1 MRRLQA
7 WPPWIVASLM
17 VIFLQLSES
26 RMGTSPVLWT
36 PAAAFNP
43 VPNFPKPFQSISKCT
58 NYIKIMLVGGDST
71 DLKPLCRLSASLST
85 SSPVTTPTPILCSN
99 NSHNSRDCVDRH
111 VVKIASNLRQSLKKK
126 SGSESV
132 GILQKELEIA
142 LRKDCLDPSA
152 SSSVPGV
159 KSKRPRKT
167 NWKKAR
173 QTHASTRRLLVALVR
188 DFARYNVDPGVTFWS
203 TFEAWLAFPRVI
215 PPTGEIASLVLALAI
230 LDVPPGSEGLLNAGL
245 QAACTERTASPRTM
259 AVADA
264 QQFCKALTLLRG
276 PGATFRVGPAA
287 GMARLLASLER
298 EVRAA
303 KDPSRR
309 EDRTLVL
316 PKQTSGTR
324 WVRRPS
330 HVSAPQ
336 AETERVPALTCSL
349 LHRRVLD
356 ALRTVGLVCE
366 DEVCHAGL
374 RLDVVVYPP
383 SIPPSAPPSLF
394 RPRLPLVIEI
404 DGPQHF
410 IHGDP
415 TRPTGATVA
424 RHRFVRSQQD
434 QWAGLVSLTHA
445 DAQGEKGRTPVERLL
460 AVLEAKVREQAGV
473 ELAGY
478 RTGAGGAKGNGGEG
492 ERVEME
498 ASGGRERRGGNAAAY
513 EGKGKMEQGK
523 TTYLGVEMQAWEL
536 SKRLLVSR
544 SSQEVL
550 SLVEEARQGH
560 RSSFLDASHFA
571 TALTRLARISTR
583 APQPRLSRRSN
594 KAGLRASN
602 DRNADNRTHGTAG
615 NATTTNYLSNSS
627 SNDTII
633 DSDIDSFGNRES
645 GIFGSISSKTGQ
657 KKESVNGCHRW
668 VGGPAGLLGNTTQA
682 LAIIGQADF
691 PALALLIEAM
701 IPFYEGILEKRGEK
715 GGDGCADDSICET
728 EREMLAVAEAAIAR
742 VAELEQRSMA
752 RAEEETRK
760 EDGGTRPLP
769 GEAIRYSAPKSS
781 TGDRDAPCGID
792 LSSARYPEVL
802 MTSWSLVTF
811 LHAISRLGYHSWS
824 LPVSASRIQT
834 MISRGQLDAP
844 ALVSV
849 LTSLTMI
856 CLRISTPPA
865 TLPRTNSSCMLPDS
879 PSMPISQ
886 RWELTFPFSTAATSI
901 LPSTEGVFAA
911 VDALVQGSLGQL
923 HLLSP
928 RDLVSFVRA
937 ITLFEEAGY
946 VLATSLDSRA
956 CHANALPSSDAGL
969 PSFLP
974 SSFSPYQDGIKAM
987 RTGTSSLTP
996 QPTRERLITSIVE
1009 AAGKPHI
1016 SQSLSLSDLA
1026 VLTLRAPADG
1036 EHEEVVSN
1044 QRDRRKSPQW
1054 PLIKDVRRRL
1064 RSMSPSA
1071 LVKFL
1076 LYELPVRSMTEGA
1089 WRQEPCTIRRQ
1100 KFLRRTSLMLQPRP
1114 TRAFLMMLT
1123 NELYKQRAALTVR
1136 EKASVIAQLRAWE
1149 DIYDPGTRFWQR
1161 FP

>member
-1 MRRLQA
+1 
-7 WPPWIVASLM
+7 
-17 VIFLQLSES
+17 
-26 RMGTSPVLWT
+26 MGTSPFFWT

-43 VPNFPKPFQSISKCT
+43 VPNLPKPFQSISKCT
-58 NYIKIMLVGGDST
+58 NYNKIMLVGGDST

-85 SSPVTTPTPILCSN
+85 SSPVNTPTPISCSN

-142 LRKDCLDPSA
+142 LRKDCLDPSPL
-152 SSSVPGV
+152 SSVPGV

-173 QTHASTRRLLVALVR
+173 QTRASTRRLLVALVR

-215 PPTGEIASLVLALAI
+215 LPTGEIASLVLALAI

-245 QAACTERTASPRTM
+245 QAACTERTASPRPM

-264 QQFCKALTLLRG
+264 QQLCKALTLLRG

-324 WVRRPS
+324 LVRRPS
-330 HVSAPQ
+330 PVPAPQ
-336 AETERVPALTCSL
+336 TETERVPALTCSL

-383 SIPPSAPPSLF
+383 SIPPSVPPSSF

-492 ERVEME
+492 GRVEME

-523 TTYLGVEMQAWEL
+523 TTYLDVEMQTWEL

-544 SSQEVL
+544 SPQEVL
-550 SLVEEARQGH
+550 AVVQEARQGH

-594 KAGLRASN
+594 KAGLRAWN
-602 DRNADNRTHGTAG
+602 DRNADHRMHGTDG
-615 NATTTNYLSNSS
+615 NATTINYLSNSS
-627 SNDTII
+627 SNGTII

-645 GIFGSISSKTGQ
+645 GISGSISSKTRQ
-657 KKESVNGCHRW
+657 KKESVNMCHQW
-668 VGGPAGLLGNTTQA
+668 VGGPAGLFGNSTQA

-701 IPFYEGILEKRGEK
+701 IPFYEGTLEESGEK
-715 GGDGCADDSICET
+715 GGDGCADDNICET

-752 RAEEETRK
+752 RAEEETGK
-760 EDGGTRPLP
+760 QDGGTRALP
-769 GEAIRYSAPKSS
+769 GKAMRYSAPKSS
-781 TGDRDAPCGID
+781 TGDRDVPCGID

-811 LHAISRLGYHSWS
+811 LHAISRLGYRSLS

-834 MISRGQLDAP
+834 MISRGQLDAS

-856 CLRISTPPA
+856 CLRGSTPPA
-865 TLPRTNSSCMLPDS
+865 TLPRTDSSCMLPGS
-879 PSMPISQ
+879 PSMPTSQ
-886 RWELTFPFSTAATSI
+886 RWELTSPFPTAATSI

-937 ITLFEEAGY
+937 IALFEEAGY

-956 CHANALPSSDAGL
+956 CHANALPSSDVGL

-987 RTGTSSLTP
+987 RTGISSLTT

-1016 SQSLSLSDLA
+1016 SQSLPLSDLA

-1036 EHEEVVSN
+1036 EHEEDVSN

-1100 KFLRRTSLMLQPRP
+1100 KLLRRPSLMLQPRP

-1123 NELYKQRAALTVR
+1123 NELYKQRVALTVR